1 MSFKR
6 ELSCT
11 CTRVCVLSA
20 VLWPSY
26 WTFQLC
32 ALSQLMLARVCVPA
46 VHLNWA
52 TPLAWARELM
62 NYSTNQQPSG
72 SKKFLGLVFYGWCV
86 KIAFALPSR
95 SQPVYGQYGFW
106 IWILFSYFF
115 WIFVS
120 FSCVCFSYSY
130 WSEIFSLYEGESYC
144 SCFSKLSHPERLTQ
158 DSTVCNNCTGWLCS
172 EKWQGIASFKY
183 NNTVFSALI
192 SCMIHVVR

>member
-32 ALSQLMLARVCVPA
+32 ALSQLMLAPVCVPA

-72 SKKFLGLVFYGWCV
+72 SNKFLGLVFYGWCV

-106 IWILFSYFF
+106 IWILFSYFSGF
-115 WIFVS
+115 LSVFLVCVS
-120 FSCVCFSYSY
+120 ASF
-130 WSEIFSLYEGESYC
+130 WSEKILHCVFYEGESTV
-144 SCFSKLSHPERLTQ
+144 LT
-158 DSTVCNNCTGWLCS
+158 
-172 EKWQGIASFKY
+172 
-183 NNTVFSALI
+183 LI
-192 SCMIHVVR
+192 SQLSLPPTCFILQYPPTWYNYCN